1 MEADDYILKFPDNDG
16 NIVCVSGFI
25 GGGKKFP
32 FWILGDIF
40 IRKYYTEFD
49 VENLRVVFAKSKN
62 PSNLLT
68 LYGLNTDS
76 GNYSKEATF
85 DGIEK
90 FVLAF

>member
-1 MEADDYILKFPDNDG
+1 MNYNFSKVISFKLADKHFELEADDYILKLPDNDG

-49 VENLRVVFAKSKN
+49 VENLRVGFAKSKN
-62 PSNLLT
+62 PSN
-68 LYGLNTDS
+68 
-76 GNYSKEATF
+76 F
-85 DGIEK
+85 
-90 FVLAF
+90 